1 MAGNSLKTTT
11 RPTNAHAQQRHET
24 PEPTPQFYD
33 FKRAHTYT
41 CLLLMMNGLLLLN
54 VKKTVFLT
62 RFCQRAAAEAAA
74 GRLALGIGYRDSSG
88 LTIDECSLAYGV
100 MDESASRV
108 SASSCPPFRFTF
120 RYRVVPF

>member
-1 MAGNSLKTTT
+1 
-11 RPTNAHAQQRHET
+11 
-24 PEPTPQFYD
+24 
-33 FKRAHTYT
+33 
-41 CLLLMMNGLLLLN
+41 MNGLLLLN

-120 RYRVVPF
+120 RYRCTLLGFTDRSAAIGKFAFGDRTIPIHARTLGKDVTART

>member
-1 MAGNSLKTTT
+1 MAGNSLKKPT

-41 CLLLMMNGLLLLN
+41 CLWLMMNGLLLLN

-74 GRLALGIGYRDSSG
+74 GRLALGI
-88 LTIDECSLAYGV
+88 
-100 MDESASRV
+100 
-108 SASSCPPFRFTF
+108 
-120 RYRVVPF
+120 